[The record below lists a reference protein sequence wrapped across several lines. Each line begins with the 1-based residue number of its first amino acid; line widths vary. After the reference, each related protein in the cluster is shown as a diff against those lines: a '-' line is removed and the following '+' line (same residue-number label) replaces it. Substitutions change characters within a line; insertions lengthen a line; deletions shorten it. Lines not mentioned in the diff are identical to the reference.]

1 MAPIAS
7 FELLHELAIHFFKSS
22 SSSISKDP
30 DLREAMRDENHQ
42 RQKRRARLVE
52 KKSRHSRVNLITVIS
67 QHYVQTGVNKLFR
80 YFLHVLYKLGVR
92 DSVSRSRL
100 AENLIRLPMLS
111 SVTTVLC

>member
-1 MAPIAS
+1 
-7 FELLHELAIHFFKSS
+7 
-22 SSSISKDP
+22 
-30 DLREAMRDENHQ
+30 MRDENHQ

-67 QHYVQTGVNKLFR
+67 QHYQGLVQTGVNKLFR

-100 AENLIRLPMLS
+100 AENFVYPCYHQSQRYYVIRNSLH
-111 SVTTVLC
+111 SVKRGPHFRNEMNAMAMIHYSLEEDE